1 MYPNNNKEVSFCLF
15 VYLFFFLKKTLLMDD
30 GELKIEPTLIHPR
43 ESSRSR
49 RQEWLYLVGRSSIGT
64 LVIHE
69 ESTWTTPDTWENS
82 RRVYLQELVN
92 LIMCYYFE
100 A

>member
-1 MYPNNNKEVSFCLF
+1 
-15 VYLFFFLKKTLLMDD
+15 MDD
-30 GELKIEPTLIHPR
+30 GELKIEPTPIRPW

-49 RQEWLYLVGRSSIGT
+49 RQEWLYLVGRSSIGI

-92 LIMCYYFE
+92 LITCYYFE